1 MKRLAAVL
9 LVLAFAAGAVFA
21 SVDMSLAL
29 GGTATYGQLSISGGE
44 NQRTQFTP
52 EFLID
57 AELDMDFHKG
67 HGMMVGITPV
77 FGNST
82 EIGVSVGYAYQT
94 RISESCDLIAA
105 VGPEFVFSQSGVD
118 LNFFG
123 TVDFDFDITQ
133 NLYVRVGT
141 GLIVELG
148 ELGRDY
154 ASTWD
159 FIIPLPAIAIG
170 WNF

>member
-1 MKRLAAVL
+1 MKRFAVVLAVLILAASSLAAVDL
-9 LVLAFAAGAVFA
+9 SLVV
-21 SVDMSLAL
+21 
-29 GGTATYGQLSISGGE
+29 GGQGTYGELNVGKRS
-44 NQRTQFTP
+44 TQYTFSV
-52 EFLID
+52 D

-154 ASTWD
+154 ARTWD